1 MSQFFT
7 KRLFPGPVWLHFLL
21 LGAAL
26 YAVLAALYPEPKP
39 ILGPPNP
46 TRLELMADSYAKMVG
61 GLPTEADIE
70 RFIDLELRDE
80 LLFLEALDRQ
90 LHLLDPV
97 IDQRILRNMRFL
109 SPDSELDDTV
119 LVAQGRQLNMH
130 LTDEV
135 IRRRL
140 LQVMTQL
147 IIAGAGLDEPS
158 ESAMKAAFEARK
170 NTFREPARVGFSH
183 VFLGEVS
190 QEEAAIILQQIKA
203 NALPPSEA
211 ILLGKAFL
219 SGFHFASSTWQEVN
233 SRLGREFT
241 VALQAASPGQAVK
254 SWLGPIASV
263 YGKHLVYIETFT
275 PERDQ
280 RLDEVADKLRWDL
293 KTEAEEQAVDN
304 AVAEWMAGYEVRR
317 S

>member
-170 NTFREPARVGFSH
+170 NSFREPARVGFSH

-263 YGKHLVYIETFT
+263 YGQHLVYVETFT

>member
-39 ILGPPNP
+39 VLGPPNP
-46 TRLELMADSYAKMVG
+46 ARLELMADSYAKMVG

-109 SPDSELDDTV
+109 SPDSELDDAV
-119 LVAQGRQLNMH
+119 LVEQGRQLNMH

-158 ESAMKAAFEARK
+158 ESAMEAAFEARK

-241 VALQAASPGQAVK
+241 AALQAASPGQAVK
-254 SWLGPIASV
+254 SWLGPMASV
-263 YGKHLVYIETFT
+263 YGQHLVYIETFT

-293 KTEAEEQAVDN
+293 KTEAEEQAVEN

>member
-26 YAVLAALYPEPKP
+26 YAVLTALYPEPKP

-97 IDQRILRNMRFL
+97 VDQRILRNMRFL

-119 LVAQGRQLNMH
+119 LVEQGRQLNMH

-263 YGKHLVYIETFT
+263 YGQHLVYVETFT

>member
-1 MSQFFT
+1 MAKFFT
-7 KRLFPGPVWLHFLL
+7 KHLLPGPVWLHFLL

-26 YAVLAALYPEPKP
+26 YAALAALYPEPKP
-39 ILGPPNP
+39 VLGPPNP
-46 TRLELMADSYAKMVG
+46 TRLEVMSDSYAKMVG

-119 LVAQGRQLNMH
+119 LVEQGRELNMH

-147 IIAGAGLDEPS
+147 IIAGAGLAEPS

-170 NTFREPARVGFSH
+170 NAFREPARVGFSH

-190 QEEAAIILQQIKA
+190 PEEAAIVFRQIKA
-203 NALPPSEA
+203 EALPPSEA

-241 VALQAASPGQAVK
+241 TALQESLPGQAVK
-254 SWLGPIASV
+254 SWLGPLTSV
-263 YGKHLVYIETFT
+263 YGQHLVYVETFT

-280 RLDEVADKLRWDL
+280 RFDEVADKLRWDL
-293 KTEAEEQAVDN
+293 KTEAEEQAVDST
-304 AVAEWMAGYEVRR
+304 VAEWMLGYEVKR

>member
-170 NTFREPARVGFSH
+170 NSFREPARVGFSH

-241 VALQAASPGQAVK
+241 VALQAASPGQVVK

-263 YGKHLVYIETFT
+263 YGQHLVYVETFT

>member
-170 NTFREPARVGFSH
+170 NSFREPARVGFSH

-241 VALQAASPGQAVK
+241 VALQAASPGQVVK

-263 YGKHLVYIETFT
+263 YGQHLVYVETFT

-280 RLDEVADKLRWDL
+280 GLDEVADKLRWDL

>member
-1 MSQFFT
+1 MAQFFT
-7 KRLFPGPVWLHFLL
+7 KRFFPGPVWLHFLL

-39 ILGPPNP
+39 VLGPPNP
-46 TRLELMADSYAKMVG
+46 ARLEVMADSYAKMVG

-109 SPDSELDDTV
+109 SPDSELDDTT
-119 LVAQGRQLNMH
+119 LVEQGRQLNMH

-190 QEEAAIILQQIKA
+190 QEEAANILQQIKA
-203 NALPPSEA
+203 DALPPSEA

-254 SWLGPIASV
+254 SWLGPMTSV
-263 YGKHLVYIETFT
+263 YGQHLVYVETFA

-293 KTEAEEQAVDN
+293 KTEAEAQAVEN

>member
-39 ILGPPNP
+39 VLGPPNP
-46 TRLELMADSYAKMVG
+46 ARLELMADSYAKMVG

-109 SPDSELDDTV
+109 SPDSELDDAV
-119 LVAQGRQLNMH
+119 LVEQGRQLNMH

-241 VALQAASPGQAVK
+241 AALQAASPGQAVK
-254 SWLGPIASV
+254 SWLGPMASV
-263 YGKHLVYIETFT
+263 YGQHLVYVETFT

-293 KTEAEEQAVDN
+293 KTEAEEQAVEN

>member
-26 YAVLAALYPEPKP
+26 YAVLTALYPEPKP

-97 IDQRILRNMRFL
+97 VDQRILRNMRFL

-119 LVAQGRQLNMH
+119 LVEQGRQLNMH

-263 YGKHLVYIETFT
+263 YGKHLVYVETFT

>member
-26 YAVLAALYPEPKP
+26 YAVLTALYPEPKP

-97 IDQRILRNMRFL
+97 VDQRILRNMRFL

-119 LVAQGRQLNMH
+119 LVEQGRQLNMH

>member
-7 KRLFPGPVWLHFLL
+7 KRLFPGPIWLHFLL

-39 ILGPPNP
+39 VLGPPNP
-46 TRLELMADSYAKMVG
+46 ARLELMADSYAKMVG

-109 SPDSELDDTV
+109 SPDSELDDAV
-119 LVAQGRQLNMH
+119 LVEQGRQLNMH

-147 IIAGAGLDEPS
+147 IIAGARLDEPS
-158 ESAMKAAFEARK
+158 ESAMKAAFDARK

-241 VALQAASPGQAVK
+241 AALQAASPGQAVK
-254 SWLGPIASV
+254 SWLGPMASV
-263 YGKHLVYIETFT
+263 YGQHLVYVETFT

-293 KTEAEEQAVDN
+293 KTEAEEQAVEN

>member
-7 KRLFPGPVWLHFLL
+7 KRLFPGPIWLHFLL

-39 ILGPPNP
+39 VLGPPNP
-46 TRLELMADSYAKMVG
+46 ARLELMADSYAKMVG

-109 SPDSELDDTV
+109 SPDSELDDAV
-119 LVAQGRQLNMH
+119 LVEQGRQLNMH

-158 ESAMKAAFEARK
+158 ESAMKAAFDARK

-241 VALQAASPGQAVK
+241 AALQAASPGQAVK
-254 SWLGPIASV
+254 SWLGPMASV
-263 YGKHLVYIETFT
+263 YGQHLVYVETFT

-293 KTEAEEQAVDN
+293 KTEAEEQAVEN